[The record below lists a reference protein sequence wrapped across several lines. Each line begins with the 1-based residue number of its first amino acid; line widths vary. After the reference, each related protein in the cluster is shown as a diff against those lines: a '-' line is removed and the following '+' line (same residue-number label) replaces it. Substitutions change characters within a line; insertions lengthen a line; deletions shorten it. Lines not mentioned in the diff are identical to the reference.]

1 MTTFRVVLALRAV
14 VTDVTPMKAIA
25 RFGKS
30 EDAHLCRMR
39 LGSVGIEAFVQDENM
54 AQLEQPLSDAVGGVS
69 VDVRDEDFDSAAEFL
84 ASDKGVQDEPEIPV

>member
-1 MTTFRVVLALRAV
+1 
-14 VTDVTPMKAIA
+14 MKTIA

-54 AQLEQPLSDAVGGVS
+54 AQLEQPLSESVGGVS
-69 VDVRDEDFDSAAEFL
+69 VEVKDEDFDSATEFL
-84 ASDKGVQDEPEIPV
+84 AAGEGVQGEPETPV

>member
-1 MTTFRVVLALRAV
+1 
-14 VTDVTPMKAIA
+14 MKTIA
-25 RFGKS
+25 RFGKA

-69 VDVRDEDFDSAAEFL
+69 VEVNDEDYATAMEFL
-84 ASDKGVQDEPEIPV
+84 AADEGVQVEPETPA